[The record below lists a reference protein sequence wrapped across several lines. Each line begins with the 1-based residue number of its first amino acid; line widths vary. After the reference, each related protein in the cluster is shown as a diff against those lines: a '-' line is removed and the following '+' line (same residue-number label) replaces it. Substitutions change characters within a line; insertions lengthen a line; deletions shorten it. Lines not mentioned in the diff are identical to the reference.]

1 MNFKEMYIEAM
12 KQEAIGNERRADIV
26 REIRSHEERSVRP
39 VRRPLLT
46 VAIVAGLAAALAVT
60 AVAAVRFGIVE
71 WTREDGEKRL
81 DITQKVLGEGELSP
95 EAQDRVENAGP
106 RGKVD
111 HQHFDSWQALQDY
124 VGVDLLDNTYLD
136 GYPAVD
142 HGVVGGYDACFDSDL
157 VVVSRYH
164 QVGEMEV
171 EVMADIDLGDQGS
184 EVQEVAKGDG
194 EYYPYT
200 LSDGTEVQVPHAE
213 PGTPALGFPMVVDGI
228 CYVVMIYD
236 WPEGDETPTHITDE
250 AVRTILDGFVFN

>member
-12 KQEAIGNERRADIV
+12 KRETIGDERRADIV
-26 REIRSHEERSVRP
+26 RDIRAREERRSRP
-39 VRRPLLT
+39 IRRPLLT
-46 VAIVAGLAAALAVT
+46 AALAAVLAAALAVS
-60 AVAAVRFGIVE
+60 AVAAVRYGIVE
-71 WTREDGEKRL
+71 WTREDGEKRI
-81 DITQKVLGEGELSP
+81 DITQKVLNEDELSP
-95 EAQDRVENAGP
+95 DARDRVENAEP

-142 HGVVGGYDACFDSDL
+142 HGVAGGYDACFDSDL
-157 VVVSRYH
+157 VVFSRRH
-164 QVGEMEV
+164 QVGKLEV

-184 EVQEVAKGDG
+184 EVQEAAKGDG

-200 LSDGTEVQVPHAE
+200 LSDGTEIQVPHAE

-228 CYVVMIYD
+228 CYVVEIYD
-236 WPEGDETPTHITDE
+236 WPEEDETPTHITDE